1 MVCVALLLSIRR
13 KLRPSGGIQQSTQ
26 KGFPSSLAIGGRG
39 RVYSSLFLLIYMYK
53 FCLTIEIE
61 MIKSGIAL
69 ISISLAVSGQNV
81 NHGEEMHF

>member
-1 MVCVALLLSIRR
+1 MLIRFFVVCVALLLSIRR

-53 FCLTIEIE
+53 FCLTIGIE
-61 MIKSGIAL
+61 MIKKWNRANLYFACG
-69 ISISLAVSGQNV
+69 
-81 NHGEEMHF
+81 FRTKR